1 MQELQITY
9 KNLNLANL
17 ILHNKH
23 KSSLDLQ
30 QHKLLNHKH
39 IKEMKGI
46 KIQAQ
51 LFSKMRK

>member
-30 QHKLLNHKH
+30 QHKLLNHRH

-51 LFSKMRK
+51 LFLKMRK